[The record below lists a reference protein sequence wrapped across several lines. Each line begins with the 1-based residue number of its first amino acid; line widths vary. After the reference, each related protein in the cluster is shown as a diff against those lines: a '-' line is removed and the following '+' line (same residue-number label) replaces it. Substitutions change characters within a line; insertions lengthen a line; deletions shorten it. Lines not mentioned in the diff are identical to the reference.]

1 MSMTEIPLY
10 TVGFKLTIS
19 CFKVNNHKMPPL
31 QSQVWFLRSTKQLF
45 QLPLFF
51 HPTVKALCQD

>member
-31 QSQVWFLRSTKQLF
+31 QSQV
-45 QLPLFF
+45 
-51 HPTVKALCQD
+51 